1 MLFLSV
7 KSINNRMLTHN
18 ELKRGVQVIVDG
30 EPYEVLEAS
39 PLKMAMRRPVIQ
51 SKIKSLISGK
61 TIERNF
67 QQGDTFQE
75 ADIEKFK
82 AKFVY
87 GHRGKYVFCEVDDPS
102 KRFELTV
109 DQVGEG
115 MRFLKSNEVIDGLK
129 FEGNIINISLPVK
142 VQLRVTDAPPGL
154 KGDSAKGGT
163 KLVTLET
170 GAQIQAPLFI
180 ETGDVLEINTD
191 TGEYSKRVQ

>member
-1 MLFLSV
+1 
-7 KSINNRMLTHN
+7 MLTHN

-30 EPYEVLEAS
+30 EPYEVLESA

-51 SKIKSLISGK
+51 SRIKSLISGK
-61 TIERNF
+61 TIDRNF

-87 GHRGKYVFCEVDDPS
+87 GHRGKYVFCQVDDPS
-102 KRFELTV
+102 KRFELTQ

-115 MRFLKSNEVIDGLK
+115 MKFLKSNEIIDGLK
-129 FEGNIINISLPVK
+129 FEGKIINISLPVK
-142 VQLRVTDAPPGL
+142 VQLKVTEAPPGL
-154 KGDSAKGGT
+154 RGDSSKGGT

-170 GAQIQAPLFI
+170 GATIQTPLFI
-180 ETGDVLEINTD
+180 EEGDILEINTD
-191 TGEYSKRVQ
+191 TGEYSKRVGKGE